1 MDQIKEAFR
10 KVKED
15 MDSLKSEISS
25 LNSEISNLRDI
36 LNSLV
41 VPKNTLNEV
50 PNTNS
55 NRQTNRQEIPTHN
68 PSIPTNNSLFRPL
81 KGQNIPISTGNEG
94 VPTDRQTNQQ
104 TDRQT
109 QNMPIFRQNSP
120 SQPFPNS
127 NPPIQ
132 KTSPGN
138 MDNALEIL
146 NSLDSLKREIRLKF
160 KDLTD
165 QEFLV
170 FSTLYQLDE
179 ELGFSDYKTLSLKLG
194 LSESSIRDY
203 VGKLIKKEIPV
214 EKIKINN
221 KAIKLSISPNLK
233 KVASLNTIF
242 QLRGL

>member
-10 KVKED
+10 KVKDD

-25 LNSEISNLRDI
+25 LNSEITQLKEM
-36 LNSLV
+36 LKELV
-41 VPKNTLNEV
+41 VPKKVNNEV
-50 PNTNS
+50 PNNHS
-55 NRQTNRQEIPTHN
+55 NQPTDRQIVPTHN
-68 PSIPTNNSLFRPL
+68 NYIPTENKPFRPL
-81 KGQNIPISTGNEG
+81 NPQNMPISTGNEG

-104 TDRQT
+104 TDRHM
-109 QNMPIFRQNSP
+109 QNTPIFGQNTP
-120 SQPFPNS
+120 SQDYS
-127 NPPIQ
+127 NTLPKKP
-132 KTSPGN
+132 SSRN

-179 ELGFSDYKTLSLKLG
+179 EFGYSDYKTISLKLN

-203 VGKLIKKEIPV
+203 IGKLIKKEIPV
-214 EKIKINN
+214 EKIKVNN
-221 KAIKLSISPNLK
+221 KAIQLSISPNLK
-233 KVASLNTIF
+233 KVVSLNTIF